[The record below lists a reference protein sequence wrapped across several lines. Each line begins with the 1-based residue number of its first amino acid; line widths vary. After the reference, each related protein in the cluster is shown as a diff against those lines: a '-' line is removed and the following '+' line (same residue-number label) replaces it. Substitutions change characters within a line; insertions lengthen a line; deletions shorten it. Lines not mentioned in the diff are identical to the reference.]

1 MTSMGMKIRKNTP
14 LMLVTVDVFYL
25 AFTIFGRF
33 KKFCYLAWNFLASD
47 FNSLIHT
54 FVNAF
59 DFKEG

>member
-1 MTSMGMKIRKNTP
+1 
-14 LMLVTVDVFYL
+14 MLVTVDIFYL
-25 AFTIFGRF
+25 ACTIFGRF